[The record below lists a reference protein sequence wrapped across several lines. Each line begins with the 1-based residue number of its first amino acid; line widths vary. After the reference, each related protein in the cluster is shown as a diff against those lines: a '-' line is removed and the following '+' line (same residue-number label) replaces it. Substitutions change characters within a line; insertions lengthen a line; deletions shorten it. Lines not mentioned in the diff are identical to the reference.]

1 MAQTDHKIA
10 LSNYELVDR
19 TCHALLAAQH
29 AWKTMK
35 QAWTVSLFSSEDSDT
50 NVLFNLH
57 KSLWSSWSSETCEV
71 R

>member
-10 LSNYELVDR
+10 LSNYELVDS
-19 TCHALLAAQH
+19 TYHALLAAQH

-35 QAWTVSLFSSEDSDT
+35 QAWTVSLFSSKDSDT

-57 KSLWSSWSSETCEV
+57 KSLWSS
-71 R
+71 